1 MINEEENKRDDYNKP
16 KDHLQVVE
24 LSKNDWQP
32 LERFRAKLYILGNF
46 GKWSDRGTGHF
57 MIEQIEPG

>member
-16 KDHLQVVE
+16 KDFLQVVE

-32 LERFRAKLYILGNF
+32 LERFRAKLYTLGSF

-57 MIEQIEPG
+57 MIE